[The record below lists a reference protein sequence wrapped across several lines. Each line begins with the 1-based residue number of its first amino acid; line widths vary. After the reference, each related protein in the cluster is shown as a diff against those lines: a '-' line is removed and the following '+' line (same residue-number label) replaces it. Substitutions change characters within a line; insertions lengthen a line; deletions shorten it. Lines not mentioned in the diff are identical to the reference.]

1 MFTTNT
7 PRKGT
12 KTMNTYKFSGLPSN
26 SSVAATVT
34 LLVCAWFAMAGG
46 AILTDQ
52 HSQATIESA
61 RAVPASVTEIP
72 DAARLTIVVEAKRL
86 SA

>member
-1 MFTTNT
+1 
-7 PRKGT
+7 
-12 KTMNTYKFSGLPSN
+12 MNTYKFSGLPTH

-34 LLVCAWFAMAGG
+34 LLVCAWFALAGG

-52 HSQATIESA
+52 HSAAIIESA
-61 RAVPASVTEIP
+61 RAAPAAYTEIP

-86 SA
+86 AA

>member
-1 MFTTNT
+1 
-7 PRKGT
+7 
-12 KTMNTYKFSGLPSN
+12 MNAYKFSGLPSN

-34 LLVCAWFAMAGG
+34 LLVCAWFAAAGG

-61 RAVPASVTEIP
+61 RAVPVSTTEIP
-72 DAARLTIVVEAKRL
+72 DAARLTIVVEAKRIT
-86 SA
+86 A